1 MKRGQ
6 GGRNKGQSGRI
17 PTSKPF
23 CDCRRCQCQNC
34 PDVLQKLALSI
45 KDSKCAV
52 HAKGGKRKKC
62 SKDCKQLIREPHTNE
77 TEHRP
82 SILDMLDPDRNCDC
96 EIMARAI
103 RSHIHMNMG
112 MAFRHGRHSEG
123 RPSNS
128 KDID

>member
-6 GGRNKGQSGRI
+6 GSTKKGQSGRI

-23 CDCRRCQCQNC
+23 CDCRHCECRNC
-34 PDVLQKLALSI
+34 PDVLQKLAITI
-45 KDSKCAV
+45 KDSKSGGIRG
-52 HAKGGKRKKC
+52 KGAKRKKC
-62 SKDCKQLIREPHTNE
+62 SKSLKRVSQTSEQ
-77 TEHRP
+77 RP
-82 SILDMLDPDRNCDC
+82 SILDMLNPNRNCDC

-112 MAFRHGRHSEG
+112 MTDQRGGNSEQ

-128 KDID
+128 KDIE